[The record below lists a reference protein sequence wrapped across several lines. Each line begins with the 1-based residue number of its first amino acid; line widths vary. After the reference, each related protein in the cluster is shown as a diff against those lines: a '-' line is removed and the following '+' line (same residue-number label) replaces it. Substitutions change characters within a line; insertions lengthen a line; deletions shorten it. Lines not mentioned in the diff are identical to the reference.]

1 MRPFL
6 VFLILATA
14 LTGFADTL
22 YKKDGGIVTG
32 TYLGGTA
39 RQVRLDLGDRV
50 DSYDV
55 SDVIKIEFKSAVA
68 SAPPPPPRDVRRTE
82 VEPQDR
88 GRLIRPDP
96 PSRPAPPPAASDI
109 IPEGTVLKVRMI
121 DGVDSETS
129 QLGQTF
135 QASLDDPI
143 MVDGQTVVPRGA
155 DIVAKLLEDKQSG
168 KITGRTELTLDLVS
182 MRINGRMVDLTT
194 QEVTTSSGSR
204 GAKSTKVIGGAAAVG
219 AVLGGIFG
227 GGRGAAIGATSGA
240 GAGGARQVSPKGQK
254 GKNSPPDRARF

>member
-39 RQVRLDLGDRV
+39 RQVRMDLGDRV

-55 SDVIKIEFKSAVA
+55 SDVIKIEFQSAVS

-96 PSRPAPPPAASDI
+96 PSHTCGACAPP
-109 IPEGTVLKVRMI
+109 
-121 DGVDSETS
+121 GVGSRST
-129 QLGQTF
+129 
-135 QASLDDPI
+135 AR
-143 MVDGQTVVPRGA
+143 RGA
-155 DIVAKLLEDKQSG
+155 
-168 KITGRTELTLDLVS
+168 GR
-182 MRINGRMVDLTT
+182 
-194 QEVTTSSGSR
+194 
-204 GAKSTKVIGGAAAVG
+204 
-219 AVLGGIFG
+219 
-227 GGRGAAIGATSGA
+227 
-240 GAGGARQVSPKGQK
+240 
-254 GKNSPPDRARF
+254 RF